1 MAKFIEIHRI
11 PLTGG
16 EPFPQL
22 LNLDDVSVVCGAMEG
37 AVIALRRWKPDPMNG
52 GSFCVAETYE
62 ELRALIASAQGGIP
76 MGRADG

>member
-22 LNLDDVSVVCGAMEG
+22 LNLDDVSVACGTMDG
-37 AVIALRRWKPDPMNG
+37 TVITLRRREPGPMNG
-52 GSFCVAETYE
+52 GSFRVAETYE

>member
-22 LNLDDVSVVCGAMEG
+22 INLDDVSVACGAMDG
-37 AVIALRRWKPDPMNG
+37 AVIALRRDPGPMSG
-52 GSFCVAETYE
+52 GSFRVAETYE

>member
-22 LNLDDVSVVCGAMEG
+22 INLDDVSVACGAMEG
-37 AVIALRRWKPDPMNG
+37 SVIALRRDPGPMNAI
-52 GSFCVAETYE
+52 SFQVAETYE
-62 ELRALIASAQGGIP
+62 ELRELIASAQGGIP

>member
-22 LNLDDVSVVCGAMEG
+22 INLDGVSVACGAMEG
-37 AVIALRRWKPDPMNG
+37 AVIALRREPGPLNV
-52 GSFCVAETYE
+52 SAFNIAETYE
-62 ELRALIASAQGGIP
+62 ELRELIASAQGGIP

>member
-1 MAKFIEIHRI
+1 MAKFIEVHRI

-22 LNLDDVSVVCGAMEG
+22 INLDDVSVACGSMEG
-37 AVIALRRWKPDPMNG
+37 SVIALRREPGPMNG
-52 GSFCVAETYE
+52 SSFHVAETYE
-62 ELRALIASAQGGIP
+62 DLRELIASALGGIP